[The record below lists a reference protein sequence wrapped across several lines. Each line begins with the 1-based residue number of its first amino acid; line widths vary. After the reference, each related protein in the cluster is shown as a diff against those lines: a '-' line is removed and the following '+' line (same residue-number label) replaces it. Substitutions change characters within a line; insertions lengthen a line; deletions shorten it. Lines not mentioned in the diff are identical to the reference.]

1 MPKWNSDVSGSVSE
15 EIFLYEDITIQGWEG
30 EHHLIASGN
39 HQEQPIVFM
48 HGITEYAK
56 SFLPIMKMLPK
67 DYYAVSID
75 LRGRGD
81 SFKPDKGYRLR
92 DYIDDLLTI
101 WNLFSGHEKRPIVVG
116 HSMSGRIAAAFA
128 AQYPHLL
135 RALVLI
141 DPPISGPGRRLFP
154 LPSTRFTEPK
164 TALEKGDML
173 AFASYYAQTKL
184 DVALKE
190 QELSNCSLSA
200 IEQTY
205 LSFNKEPFHTYYQMI
220 TTPTLLLAAGFS
232 PLISDEEYAE
242 LQLMNSHV
250 QMKRIPNI
258 GHEIYKE
265 DPELFVNELMLFVQ
279 TLS

>member
-1 MPKWNSDVSGSVSE
+1 MPKWDNDARAVSE
-15 EIFLYEDITIQGWEG
+15 ETFTYEDIVVQGGKG
-30 EHHLIASGN
+30 ELHLIAAGN
-39 HQEQPIVFM
+39 QQAQPIVFM
-48 HGITEYAK
+48 HGITEYAR

-67 DYYAVSID
+67 DYYLVAID

-81 SFKPDKGYRLR
+81 SFKPDEGYRLC

-101 WNLFSGHEKRPIVVG
+101 WSLFSGHAKRPIVVG
-116 HSMSGRIAAAFA
+116 HSMSGRIATAFA
-128 AQYPHLL
+128 AQYPQLL
-135 RALVLI
+135 SALVLI
-141 DPPISGPGRRLFP
+141 DPPISGPGRRPFP

-164 TALEKGDML
+164 MALEKGDMTV
-173 AFASYYAQTKL
+173 FSSYYVQTKM
-184 DVALKE
+184 DVSLKE
-190 QELSNCSLSA
+190 KELRACSLSA

-205 LSFNKEPFHTYYQMI
+205 LSFNQEPFHTYYQMI
-220 TTPTLLLAAGFS
+220 TTQTLLLAAGCS
-232 PLISDEEYAE
+232 PLISDEEYVE

-265 DPELFVNELMLFVQ
+265 DPELFVKELMLFVQ